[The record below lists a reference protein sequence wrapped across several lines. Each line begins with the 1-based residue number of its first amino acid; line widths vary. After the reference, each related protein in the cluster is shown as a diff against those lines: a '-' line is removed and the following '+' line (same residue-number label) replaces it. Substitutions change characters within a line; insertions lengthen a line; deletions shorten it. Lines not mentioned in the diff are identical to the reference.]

1 MLTLLDAHPRY
12 RRREMLHI
20 GASGLAGLGAINWLT
35 NPLTAGPKGASTSNK
50 SVILLFLHGGPS
62 QIETFDPKM
71 TAPVGIQSATG
82 EIQTS
87 LPGITFGSSFPKLSE
102 RADRINIIRSFVTGD
117 GNHDIKPVV
126 CKETSGSNVGSLYA
140 RVAGANRTGTGMP
153 TNALLF
159 PQSVDPTTGPAITSF
174 GRFESTGPLG
184 NGYAPFVPGAGGDL
198 QQNLE
203 LRVSIDRL
211 GDRRT
216 LLSELDR
223 QRYRIDERGAL
234 ETADPL
240 RVQAFSTLL
249 GGVAG
254 AFDLS
259 KEDPA
264 TISRY
269 DTAPLVRP
277 DQINR
282 KWNNYNHYVDNA
294 KSLGKLLL
302 LARRLC
308 EAGCGFVT
316 VTTSF
321 VWDMHADVNNATVE
335 EGMRYMG
342 PPLDHAVSAFLDD
355 VHQRGLSDR
364 IMLVATGEM
373 GRTPRINQNGGRDHW
388 GNLAPLL
395 IAGGGLKSGQVIGQ
409 SSRDGGEPSSEP
421 VRIRHLVG
429 TMLGAL
435 VDPGELRLT
444 PGLPRELITAAN
456 LAPIPG
462 LST

>member
-1 MLTLLDAHPRY
+1 MLTLFNAHQRLG
-12 RRREMLHI
+12 RREMLRI
-20 GASGLAGLGAINWLT
+20 GAHGLAGLGAANWLT
-35 NPLTAGPKGASTSNK
+35 SLSASGVKKPPISDK

-82 EIQTS
+82 EIQTA
-87 LPGITFGSSFPKLSE
+87 LPGVTFGSSFPKLAQ
-102 RADRINIIRSFVTGD
+102 RADQFNVVRSFVTGD

-126 CKETSGSNVGSLYA
+126 GKDTSGTNIGSFYS

-159 PQSVDPTTGPAITSF
+159 PQAVDSTTGPAITSF
-174 GRFESTGPLG
+174 GKFESTGTLG
-184 NGYAPFVPGAGGDL
+184 NGFAPLIPGAGGDL

-203 LRVSIDRL
+203 LKVSIDRL
-211 GDRRT
+211 GDRQA

-223 QRYRIDERGAL
+223 QRFRLDDQGRPESV
-234 ETADPL
+234 DPL
-240 RVQAFSTLL
+240 RTQAFSALL

-259 KEDPA
+259 KEDPR
-264 TISRY
+264 TIALY

-277 DQINR
+277 DQIDR

-342 PPLDHAVSAFLDD
+342 PPLDHAIAAFLDD
-355 VHQRGLSDR
+355 VNARGLSEK

-395 IAGGGLKSGQVIGQ
+395 LAGGGLKSGQVIGQ
-409 SSRDGGEPSSEP
+409 SNRDAGEPSSEP
-421 VRIRHLVG
+421 VFIKNLVS
-429 TMLGAL
+429 TMLQTL
-435 VDPGELRLT
+435 IDPSELRLM
-444 PGLPRELITAAN
+444 PGIPREIISAAN
-456 LAPIPG
+456 VPPISG
-462 LST
+462 L

>member
-12 RRREMLHI
+12 QRREMLRI
-20 GASGLAGLGAINWLT
+20 GAYGLSGLAAANWLT
-35 NPLTAGPKGASTSNK
+35 SPLNAGLKPISNK

-71 TAPVGIQSATG
+71 TAPAGIHSATG
-82 EIQTS
+82 EIQTA
-87 LPGITFGSSFPKLSE
+87 LPGVTFGSSFPKLAE
-102 RADRINIIRSFVTGD
+102 RAGQFNIVRSFVPGD
-117 GNHDIKPVV
+117 ANHDIKPVV
-126 CKETSGSNVGSLYA
+126 CQETSGSNVGSLYS
-140 RVAGANRTGTGMP
+140 RVAGANRPGTGMP
-153 TNALLF
+153 TNAMLF
-159 PQSVDPTTGPAITSF
+159 PQSVDSTTGPAITSF
-174 GRFESTGPLG
+174 GKFESTGTIG
-184 NGYAPFVPGAGGDL
+184 NGFAPFVPGTGGDL

-203 LRVSIDRL
+203 LKVSIDRL
-211 GDRRT
+211 DDRRA

-223 QRYRIDERGAL
+223 QRFRLDERGQL
-234 ETADPL
+234 ERVDPL
-240 RVQAFSTLL
+240 QTQAFSTLI

-259 KEDPA
+259 KEDAA
-264 TISRY
+264 TIARY

-277 DQINR
+277 DQINK

-321 VWDMHADVNNATVE
+321 VWDMHSDVNNAPVE

-342 PPLDHAVSAFLDD
+342 PPLDHAISAFLDD
-355 VHQRGLSDR
+355 VASRGLRDR

-395 IAGGGLKSGQVIGQ
+395 LAGGGLKSGQVIGQ
-409 SSRDGGEPSSEP
+409 SSRDVGEPSSEP
-421 VRIRHLVG
+421 VRIKNLVS
-429 TMLGAL
+429 TMLQTL
-435 VDPGELRLT
+435 IDPSELRLM
-444 PGLPRELITAAN
+444 PGVPREIITAAN
-456 LAPIPG
+456 IPPIAG
-462 LST
+462 V

>member
-1 MLTLLDAHPRY
+1 MITLLDAHPRY
-12 RRREMLHI
+12 HRREMLRI
-20 GASGLAGLGAINWLT
+20 GASGLAGLGAVNWLANT
-35 NPLTAGPKGASTSNK
+35 SIAGTKGTLLTKK

-82 EIQTS
+82 EIQTA
-87 LPGITFGSSFPKLSE
+87 LPGITFGTSFPQLSQ
-102 RADRINIIRSFVTGD
+102 RADQFNIVRSFVTGD

-126 CKETSGSNVGSLYA
+126 CKETSGANVGALYA
-140 RVAGANRTGTGMP
+140 RVAGANRVGTGMP
-153 TNALLF
+153 TNAMLF
-159 PQSVDPTTGPAITSF
+159 PQSVDSTTGPAITSF
-174 GRFESTGPLG
+174 GRFESTGTLG
-184 NGYAPFVPGAGGDL
+184 NGFAPFVPGAGGDL

-203 LRVSIDRL
+203 LKVPLDRL

-216 LLSELDR
+216 LLTELDR
-223 QRYRIDERGAL
+223 QRFRIDERGQL
-234 ETADPL
+234 EFADPL
-240 RVQAFSTLL
+240 RIQAFSTLL

-264 TISRY
+264 TIARY
-269 DTAPLVRP
+269 DTSPLVRP

-342 PPLDHAVSAFLDD
+342 PPLDHAVSTFLDD
-355 VHQRGLSDR
+355 LHDRGLTDR

-409 SSRDGGEPSSEP
+409 SSRDAGEPSSEP
-421 VRIRHLVG
+421 IGIKNLVA
-429 TMLGAL
+429 TMLQTL
-435 VDPGELRLT
+435 VDPSELRVT
-444 PGLPRELITAAN
+444 PGIPREIISAAN
-456 LAPIPG
+456 VSPIPG
-462 LST
+462 LLN